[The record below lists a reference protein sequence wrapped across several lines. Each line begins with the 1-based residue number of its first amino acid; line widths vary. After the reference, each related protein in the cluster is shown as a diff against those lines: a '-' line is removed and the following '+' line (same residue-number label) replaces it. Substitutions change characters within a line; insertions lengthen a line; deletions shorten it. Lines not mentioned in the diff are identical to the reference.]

1 MQKIPITEKISK
13 NNFPLLNQ
21 ISSQSSS
28 LNFGAPLMN
37 KLRSAIEHRPSL
49 ADSLFTE
56 ELYGVPHCLATGREE
71 MYHGTKSSIKDR
83 LQSSAPPINT
93 ATTPKA
99 VIIEASPLIRKLS
112 NVSVDNFHEFS
123 VIFYSHILRLASG
136 FDRLDVVFDR
146 YFKNS
151 LKRKTRVSDGTRV
164 LNINDYVP
172 FPLNFQDSFLR
183 NPDNKNDLG
192 LYLAPKLISLHLVT
206 GTSRLQ
212 LCVTYNDAILS
223 QPALINHSVFPVC
236 IVKIEFHFNLEMFS
250 RRLASHSEYLGAY
263 FPCFG

>member
-1 MQKIPITEKISK
+1 M
-13 NNFPLLNQ
+13 
-21 ISSQSSS
+21 
-28 LNFGAPLMN
+28 
-37 KLRSAIEHRPSL
+37 
-49 ADSLFTE
+49 
-56 ELYGVPHCLATGREE
+56 PHCLATGREE
-71 MYHGTKSSIKDR
+71 MYHGTKSSTKDR

-99 VIIEASPLIRKLS
+99 VNNEASPLIRKLS
-112 NVSVDNFHEFS
+112 NVSVDNFHEFL
-123 VIFYSHILRLASG
+123 VIFYSHVSRLANG

-151 LKRKTRVSDGTRV
+151 LKRQTRVDRGSGGTRV

-223 QPALINHSVFPVC
+223 QPALINHSLFPSTFEEADEKLVRHILHC
-236 IVKIEFHFNLEMFS
+236 MNESYTYIEIHSLITMF
-250 RRLASHSEYLGAY
+250 
-263 FPCFG
+263 